1 MRGRYGLDPM
11 SRRILV
17 WLTVTMVWC
26 GAGCASPR
34 RNAYQSSQPV
44 SVSEPSE
51 QADQLWEA
59 VQETLRRGRFQLD
72 RIDRQAWV
80 ITTLPV
86 TSQHFF
92 EFWRHDVDTP
102 HDRWEATL
110 NPMRRWVEVSLIC
123 ADDGPWKQL
132 AVVVHKE
139 RFSSPDR
146 QFNSSGAAYQY
157 FGEGLPS
164 TTGKSWV
171 TAKEDHWLDCGR
183 DPAMEDYILRRIL
196 QRCHGEV
203 ASTIEPS
210 RAP

>member
-1 MRGRYGLDPM
+1 MFHAVIIAIRLCLGGRLYTHL
-11 SRRILV
+11 
-17 WLTVTMVWC
+17 LTFLTLI
-26 GAGCASPR
+26 PK
-34 RNAYQSSQPV
+34 
-44 SVSEPSE
+44 
-51 QADQLWEA
+51 QA
-59 VQETLRRGRFQLD
+59 F
-72 RIDRQAWV
+72 
-80 ITTLPV
+80 
-86 TSQHFF
+86 
-92 EFWRHDVDTP
+92 TP
-102 HDRWEATL
+102 
-110 NPMRRWVEVSLIC
+110 
-123 ADDGPWKQL
+123 PWTQL